1 MCPMNSPTWRMPEAF
16 PALAADAV
24 HVWRIPL
31 AVSDSEQGRRA
42 AVLSSDERAR
52 AARLHFERDRRRWIA
67 TRGAVRA
74 LLASYTGVPALSLR
88 FQLGP
93 HGKPSLE
100 APGGTGLEF
109 NVSHSGELALCAV
122 SFGRAV
128 GVDVEAI
135 RPEFATASIASRF
148 FAPAERAAFEA
159 LPRNEQTEA
168 FFACWSRKE
177 AYMKARGTG
186 IALGLDRF
194 EVSLTP
200 GRPAALLATH
210 DEPDAVE
217 RWQLAALAPG
227 VGYAGAL
234 VTDGPAQVECWDW
247 VSSEMACEA
256 DPAVQDSTA

>member
-1 MCPMNSPTWRMPEAF
+1 MPEAF
-16 PALAADAV
+16 PALAPDAV

-31 AVSDSEQGRRA
+31 AVSGSEQARRA
-42 AVLSSDERAR
+42 EVLSSDELAR

-67 TRGAVRA
+67 TRGAVRT
-74 LLASYTGVPALSLR
+74 LLASYTDVQALSLR
-88 FQLGP
+88 FRLGP

-100 APGGTGLEF
+100 APDGTGLEF

-122 SFGRAV
+122 SLGRAV
-128 GVDVEAI
+128 GVDVEAT
-135 RPEFATASIASRF
+135 RPEFATASIAGRF

-177 AYMKARGTG
+177 AYMKARGIG

-217 RWQLAALAPG
+217 RWRLVALAPG
-227 VGYAGAL
+227 EGYAGAL
-234 VTDGPAQVECWDW
+234 VTDGPARLECWEW
-247 VSSEMACEA
+247 VSSELAH
-256 DPAVQDSTA
+256 DTDRAVRDSTA

>member
-1 MCPMNSPTWRMPEAF
+1 MNSQTWRTTEVC

-42 AVLSSDERAR
+42 EVLSSDEQAR

-74 LLASYTGVPALSLR
+74 LLAGYTGAHAVSVR
-88 FQLGP
+88 FRLGP

-100 APGGTGLEF
+100 APAGTGLEF

-122 SFGRAV
+122 SLRRAV

-135 RPEFATASIASRF
+135 RPEFATASIAGRF

-217 RWQLAALAPG
+217 RWRLATLAPG

-234 VTDGPAQVECWDW
+234 VTDGPARLECWEW
-247 VSSEMACEA
+247 VSSEMVR
-256 DPAVQDSTA
+256 DTNPTVQDSTA